1 MHMSMMV
8 VLLFMWPI
16 LVVQN
21 YSKDVDVAA
30 APDDGGGNDENDDN
44 NVGGIGDGGVGG
56 NVGG

>member
-1 MHMSMMV
+1 MMV

-30 APDDGGGNDENDDN
+30 APDDGGGNNENDDN

>member
-1 MHMSMMV
+1 
-8 VLLFMWPI
+8 MWPI

-30 APDDGGGNDENDDN
+30 APDDSDDDGGGYDENDDN